1 MLGTANG
8 FAAYQKGM
16 FIPIASTFFMFW
28 LYAAPAVRMS
38 ALQGLR
44 FIGIA
49 THDSIGIG
57 EDGMW
62 PRRVYVALANEY
74 LCRPHPSANRSC
86 SVLPCFAQHQLDPPL

>member
-1 MLGTANG
+1 MMGTANG

-57 EDGMW
+57 EDGAW
-62 PRRVYVALANEY
+62 DSLSVYVPL
-74 LCRPHPSANRSC
+74 LTSFLQ
-86 SVLPCFAQHQLDPPL
+86 VLPTSPLPSELSTVHCQTSR

>member
-1 MLGTANG
+1 MIGTANG
-8 FAAYQKGM
+8 YAAYQKGM

-57 EDGMW
+57 EDG
-62 PRRVYVALANEY
+62 RSQIEQHVVAVANLAFFQ
-74 LCRPHPSANRSC
+74 
-86 SVLPCFAQHQLDPPL
+86 VLPINRLPSVPSTVHCLTST

>member
-1 MLGTANG
+1 MMGTANG

-57 EDGMW
+57 EDGMCIQDQCIAL
-62 PRRVYVALANEY
+62 VANLLRLQDLPTSRSPLERSTV
-74 LCRPHPSANRSC
+74 LCQTSR
-86 SVLPCFAQHQLDPPL
+86 